1 MKRVLLFVLA
11 LQTGCA
17 TAEINSTGCIRM
29 GAESEHLSDVH
40 LYKAGQPVPG
50 DNLVTATADDPEA
63 QAYAKRSRQHAMAS
77 IVLGAIG
84 IALTVVGVSITA
96 DGGKGDGATELG
108 IGIPFAAVGVGSLIA
123 AGIEMKK
130 SANRGR
136 RAVSLYDEHHPAC
149 R

>member
-17 TAEINSTGCIRM
+17 TAEIHSTGCIRI
-29 GAESEHLSDVH
+29 GAESDHPSDIH

-50 DNLVTATADDPEA
+50 DNLINATADDPEA
-63 QAYAKRSRQHAMAS
+63 QALAKRSRQHALAA
-77 IVLGAIG
+77 IVLGAVG
-84 IALTVVGVSITA
+84 VAFTVVGVSITA
-96 DGGKGDGATELG
+96 DGSRGDGATELG

-130 SANRGR
+130 SSNRGQ